1 MVGQPPRL
9 SGAGLELGGNLESLG
24 TEGRK
29 RYVRNKSGV
38 SVGQRAPL
46 THTHASWQSC
56 VAATSTCVDDG
67 KRSCVLICSLEG
79 EDAGSP
85 MLSLVRLSK

>member
-1 MVGQPPRL
+1 MGQPPRL

-24 TEGRK
+24 IEGRK

-46 THTHASWQSC
+46 THTHTHPGNHVWQPPAPVWMTAREAVC
-56 VAATSTCVDDG
+56 
-67 KRSCVLICSLEG
+67 
-79 EDAGSP
+79 
-85 MLSLVRLSK
+85 